1 MFNLFDS
8 LSFPLIISLWLP
20 SFKRLCMAGGL
31 KDYKHL
37 GFVNLYFIQVG
48 HMRVWKVL

>member
-1 MFNLFDS
+1 MFNLFKDS
-8 LSFPLIISLWLP
+8 LSFLLIISLWLR
-20 SFKRLCMAGGL
+20 SAKRLCMAGGL

-37 GFVNLYFIQVG
+37 GFVNFFQVG